1 MENQKTS
8 PSLIMLK
15 WGAIGGLLSF
25 IFTLITKYTGLED
38 DFSETLGWV
47 STIFTLLINV
57 TILVLALREVRS
69 ENDGFMT
76 YGQGLGSSAL
86 LGAIWGVIAGGFNYI
101 YLQFID
107 QGVIQKQLD
116 LARERLEEQGLTE
129 SQIED
134 AEKITK
140 MMMGPGVQ
148 FVIVVL
154 VTILFMFI
162 LGLIVSGVL
171 KREKSVFDE

>member
-1 MENQKTS
+1 
-8 PSLIMLK
+8 
-15 WGAIGGLLSF
+15 
-25 IFTLITKYTGLED
+25 
-38 DFSETLGWV
+38 
-47 STIFTLLINV
+47 
-57 TILVLALREVRS
+57 VRA
-69 ENDGFMT
+69 ENDGFMS
-76 YGQGLGSSAL
+76 YGQGLGASAL
-86 LGAIWGVIAGGFNYI
+86 LGAIWGLIAGAFNYI

-107 QGVIQKQLD
+107 NGVVQKQLD

-148 FVIVVL
+148 FVIIVF
-154 VTILFMFI
+154 VTTLFMFI

>member
-47 STIFTLLINV
+47 STIFTLMINV

>member
-1 MENQKTS
+1 MENQKMS

-25 IFTLITKYTGLED
+25 IFTLITKFTGLED
-38 DFSETLGWV
+38 DFSETLGCV
-47 STIFTLLINV
+47 STIFTLIINV
-57 TILVLALREVRS
+57 TILVLALREVRE
-69 ENDGFMT
+69 ENDGFMS
-76 YGQGLGSSAL
+76 YGQGLGSSTL
-86 LGAIWGVIAGGFNYI
+86 LGAIWGVVAGGFNYI

-107 QGVIQKQLD
+107 QGVVQKQLD
-116 LARERLEEQGLTE
+116 LARERLEDQGLTE

-148 FVIVVL
+148 FVMVVV
-154 VTILFMFI
+154 VTIVFMFI

>member
-107 QGVIQKQLD
+107 QGVIQKQLN

>member
-86 LGAIWGVIAGGFNYI
+86 LGAIWGVIAGVFNYI

>member
-47 STIFTLLINV
+47 STIFTLIINV

-116 LARERLEEQGLTE
+116 LARERLEEQGLSE

>member
-1 MENQKTS
+1 MDTQRSSTS
-8 PSLIMLK
+8 IILLK

-25 IFTLITKYTGLED
+25 IFTLITKYSGLED

-47 STIFTLLINV
+47 TTIVTLVINV
-57 TILVLALREVRS
+57 TILVLALREVRA
-69 ENDGFMT
+69 ENDGFMS
-76 YGQGLGSSAL
+76 YGQGLGASAL
-86 LGAIWGVIAGGFNYI
+86 LGAIWGLIAGAFNYI

-107 QGVIQKQLD
+107 NGVVQKQLD
-116 LARERLEEQGLTE
+116 LARERLEEQGLTN

-148 FVIVVL
+148 FVIIVF
-154 VTILFMFI
+154 VTTLFMFI

-171 KREKSVFDE
+171 KRGKSVFDE

>member
-1 MENQKTS
+1 MENQKNS

-25 IFTLITKYTGLED
+25 IFTLVTKFTGLQD

-47 STIFTLLINV
+47 STIITLVLNV
-57 TILVLALREVRS
+57 SILVFALREVRD
-69 ENDGFMT
+69 ENDGFLR
-76 YGQGLGSSAL
+76 YGQGLGASTL

-107 QGVIQKQLD
+107 NGVIQKQLD
-116 LARERLEEQGLTE
+116 LARERLEEQGLSN

-140 MMMGPGVQ
+140 IMMGPGVQ
-148 FVIVVL
+148 FVTIVI
-154 VTILFMFI
+154 VTILFMFL
-162 LGLIVSGVL
+162 LGLVVSGIL

>member
-47 STIFTLLINV
+47 STIFTLIINV